1 MKILVIEDKEMHR
14 TAAAETLAGHE
25 LTIVES
31 FDEGIKAMSTEV
43 DHKKLE
49 RLKIETNFPEYPRG
63 EGATDKDREAWD
75 AKLRELEDRTRP
87 RPQFEAVLTDMNMP
101 MSRQTLAPGVYEWK
115 TEVPYGFILALRASQ
130 IGAKHVAMVTD
141 TNHHQGAMSAAIDH
155 LGGAYYRGTEEPF
168 EINGAKVLFLHAP
181 FVEDTIKDAP
191 CDTCKENPG
200 VCALCKGTGKSVHS
214 HKPCNL
220 CSDGKCHHCKG
231 TTKADK
237 AVHERKDWGRALAHL
252 MGGSSVRVAAK

>member
-25 LTIVES
+25 LTIVAS
-31 FDEGIKAMSTEV
+31 FDAGIKAMSTEV
-43 DHKKLE
+43 DHKELE
-49 RLKIETNFPEYPRG
+49 RLKSVTNFPDYPRG
-63 EGATDKDREAWD
+63 VGATDKDREAWD
-75 AKLRELEDRTRP
+75 AKLRELEDQTRP
-87 RPQFEAVLTDMNMP
+87 RPQFDAVLTDMNMP
-101 MSRQTLAPGVYEWK
+101 MSRQTLAPGVYQYDA
-115 TEVPYGFILALRASQ
+115 EVPYGFILALRASQ
-130 IGAKHVAMVTD
+130 IGAKYVAMVTD

-155 LGGAYYRGTEEPF
+155 LGEAYYRGTEEPF

-181 FVEDTIKDAP
+181 FVEDAIKDAP

-200 VCALCKGTGKSVHS
+200 ICASCKGTGTSVYS

-220 CSDGKCHHCKG
+220 CSNGKCHHCKG

-237 AVHERKDWGRALAHL
+237 TVQERKNWGRVLAHL
-252 MGGSSVRVAAK
+252 MGETPAAVAAE